1 MGKRQGQQRTP
12 SPGAGGWGLLRATL
26 RRQRRALLAGVLV
39 GLLWSAGKVM
49 VPKLTSLA
57 VDKGILEGG
66 SLWLWAFLL
75 GATACIA

>member
-1 MGKRQGQQRTP
+1 
-12 SPGAGGWGLLRATL
+12 
-26 RRQRRALLAGVLV
+26 
-39 GLLWSAGKVM
+39 M

-75 GATACIA
+75 GATACIAGVFTAWRRWYAPARAA